1 MDLKNILTT
10 PGWRR
15 TLFIRR
21 FLAALLFATAAL
33 LGTQSMLSSDPQVVV
48 MQRDVPAG
56 TEITAADVGL
66 AAIPDALVPQNAL
79 SDPTHAIGLIAASS
93 LSSGEI
99 ATTPRFLGTD
109 LINSFVGN
117 VINNFPEE
125 EVNMVPLK
133 LADPSVIPLLHH
145 GDTISVVSQDPI
157 SGKAHTIA
165 AGGKVILV
173 SDQDPATILIALP
186 KSIAEEVA
194 ATSLT
199 SPLAV
204 VLSGERAS

>member
-1 MDLKNILTT
+1 MDLKNTLST

-21 FLAALLFATAAL
+21 FIAALLVATAAL
-33 LGTQSMLSSDPQVVV
+33 VTAHSLLSTDPQVVII
-48 MQRDVPAG
+48 QREVPAG
-56 TEITAADVGL
+56 SAITAADIEL
-66 AAIPDALVPQNAL
+66 ASVPESFVPDNALV
-79 SDPTHAIGLIAASS
+79 DPEAVIGLVAAST
-93 LSSGEI
+93 LSTGEI
-99 ATTPRFLGTD
+99 ATSPRFLGAELT
-109 LINSFVGN
+109 NSLVGN
-117 VINNFPEE
+117 VSKNFPEE

-145 GDTISVVSQDPI
+145 GDTISVVSQVPE
-157 SGKAHTIA
+157 SGQARTIA

-173 SDQDPATILIALP
+173 SEAEQSTILIALP

-204 VLSGERAS
+204 VLSGERAG